1 MTIRARLFALL
12 LPAMTLFVILISLF
26 FFYNW
31 KNEITDS
38 FREDLKSIV
47 VTAAD
52 LLNPEDMIWIVQHKN
67 DPALKSAPLYKKNWE
82 KLKELQKKLPVDN
95 LYVMAI
101 EPVKPGEP
109 VIIDQPISET
119 NQIFDGKNPEYS
131 FRQVYLIDTEKDPN
145 DTPYYD
151 FSESNEQLLYT
162 NPQAFATSIYTA
174 KGTDDLF
181 MSGFAPL
188 FNEKGQVIALVGSNL
203 NLDIFD
209 HMVDRAILM
218 IVLASLVSILL
229 VGSLV
234 YLITNK
240 ISEPVQKLKDAALS
254 LAAGEYEEKIS
265 VKGPREIVDLANTY
279 NTMRECLLEN
289 ITRLRDIS
297 YSREVLFGEQECAL
311 LLQHRM
317 LDVVIDQFHNSKM
330 AIKHISTPSSTLGLG
345 VKLAI
350 DEKDNQ
356 VDLTLL
362 QSQEEGF
369 EGIYHLL
376 SGSVEDLGS
385 VKLHFDF
392 NAHSLNVKTHAL
404 PLPIF
409 WSMQQMRFVQD
420 TETFSF
426 ALGDLVLFYNQE
438 LEDAFPSRAA
448 IKEWLGR
455 VFRQFGKDPL
465 ELMTTMLGSELNFWQ
480 KKQLVSRHIH
490 LYLIKLL

>member
-31 KNEITDS
+31 KSEITDS

-47 VTAAD
+47 VTTAD
-52 LLNPEDMIWIVQHKN
+52 LLNPEDMSWIFQHKN
-67 DPALKSAPLYKKNWE
+67 DPELKNAPIYKKNWE

-95 LYVMAI
+95 LYVVAI
-101 EPVKPGEP
+101 EPVKQGEP
-109 VIIDQPISET
+109 VILDQPVSET

-145 DTPYYD
+145 ETPYYD
-151 FSESNEQLLYT
+151 FSESNEQLLYN
-162 NPQAFATSIYTA
+162 NPQAFATAVYKA
-174 KGTDDLF
+174 KGTDELF

-188 FNEKGQVIALVGSNL
+188 FNEKRQVYALVGSNL

-265 VKGPREIVDLANTY
+265 VKGPKEIVDLANTY

-317 LDVVIDQFHNSKM
+317 LDVIIDQFNDPRM
-330 AIKHISTPSSTLGLG
+330 AIKHISTPSSSLGQG
-345 VKLAI
+345 VKLSLSQQNN
-350 DEKDNQ
+350 K
-356 VDLTLL
+356 VDISLL

-376 SGSVEDLGS
+376 SGANEDLGS
-385 VKLHFDF
+385 VQLSFDF
-392 NAHSLNVKTHAL
+392 SDKSLNVKTQSM
-404 PLPIF
+404 PLPIY
-409 WSMQQMRFVQD
+409 WSLQQMRFVPD
-420 TETFSF
+420 SEVFSI
-426 ALGDLVLFYNQE
+426 AQGDLVLFYNKE

-448 IKEWLGR
+448 IKDWLGR

-480 KKQLVSRHIH
+480 KKQLAPRHIH